1 MSPIVGVLYFVVST
15 YAWLIV
21 IRALLS
27 WFRLRPG
34 TAAYRVHELLGRV
47 TEPYLGLFRRFIPPA
62 RAGGAGIDLS
72 PLVGLV
78 VLFVIMQ
85 VIARL

>member
-1 MSPIVGVLYFVVST
+1 MSPIVSVLYLVVST

-34 TAAYRVHELLGRV
+34 TAVYAVYELLVRV
-47 TEPYLGLFRRFIPPA
+47 TEPYVGLFRRFIPLG

-72 PLVGLV
+72 PVVGLF
-78 VLFVIMQ
+78 VLFIVMQ
-85 VIARL
+85 VLVRL